1 MKIIRWLIGHTFLIV
16 LIVAVIYGYMFWGNL
31 AGEDTPAG
39 KALAYFSN
47 EFEEVAEFVAAIKAK
62 QEKLSQQESPGI
74 ESSDAHETSPDNE
87 MSAVVESVN
96 TRMQTQSAETQTQ
109 TQTQTV
115 EQTSEEYTFTAPVDE
130 NRRSDYVAIN
140 DNSDDNSDNGREN
153 RSDYRSVEQQQV
165 EQQQVEQQQVEQKQI
180 SSYNNNNIPV
190 TQNAAGIIRAAVEP
204 VDEVVT
210 TNDLQS
216 KSAASR
222 TQAAT
227 DSVPKDT
234 FVSADITTQLDNL
247 DEHNGLLQD
256 ELKPD
261 SQQGD
266 AIRANWIA
274 ARKSFYLRKY
284 DLSEQN
290 YQKVIDSTEDNV
302 DAYGELGNV
311 YFNQGKKEQA
321 ASAYFEAAAILVRKG
336 QVNRAR
342 SLIGLLRHLDKNK
355 ASELQ
360 KMIDSAV
367 S

>member
-1 MKIIRWLIGHTFLIV
+1 MKIVRWLIGHTFLIV

-39 KALAYFSN
+39 KVLAYLSN
-47 EFEEVAEFVAAIKAK
+47 EFEEVGEFVAAIEAK

-74 ESSDAHETSPDNE
+74 ESSEAESSEAESSDAHETTADNE
-87 MSAVVESVN
+87 MSAVAESVEPGI
-96 TRMQTQSAETQTQ
+96 RTQPAETRAVE
-109 TQTQTV
+109 QTV
-115 EQTSEEYTFTAPVDE
+115 EKTTFSAPADE
-130 NRRSDYVAIN
+130 SRRSDYAAVI
-140 DNSDDNSDNGREN
+140 DSRDDSSDDIRDSRGEDRN
-153 RSDYRSVEQQQV
+153 DYRSVEQQQV
-165 EQQQVEQQQVEQKQI
+165 T
-180 SSYNNNNIPV
+180 SSYNYND
-190 TQNAAGIIRAAVEP
+190 TAAQQNAAGIIEAAVEP

-210 TNDLQS
+210 TNLQS
-216 KSAASR
+216 KSAVSQ
-222 TQAAT
+222 TQVAT

-234 FVSADITTQLDNL
+234 FVSAEVSTQLSNV
-247 DEHNGLLQD
+247 DEHGGLKQD
-256 ELKPD
+256 ELKQD
-261 SQQGD
+261 SQQGG
-266 AIRANWIA
+266 AIRANWIT
-274 ARKSFYLRKY
+274 ARKSFFQRKY

-336 QVNRAR
+336 QVNRAQ
-342 SLIGLLRHLDKNK
+342 SLMGLLRHLDKNK

-360 KMIDSAV
+360 KLIDSAA